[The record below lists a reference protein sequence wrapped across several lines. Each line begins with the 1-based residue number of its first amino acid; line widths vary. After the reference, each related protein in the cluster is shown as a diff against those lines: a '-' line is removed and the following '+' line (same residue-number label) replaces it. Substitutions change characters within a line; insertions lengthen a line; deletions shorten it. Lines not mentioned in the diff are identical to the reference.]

1 MGTANA
7 RPDSLVPRRLAS
19 AKMTINPIAI
29 HTAYGDSPGKAEVT
43 ATTPEVTD
51 TATVIT

>member
-1 MGTANA
+1 MSTTISPTA
-7 RPDSLVPRRLAS
+7 RL
-19 AKMTINPIAI
+19 
-29 HTAYGDSPGKAEVT
+29 TACGDSAGIAEVT